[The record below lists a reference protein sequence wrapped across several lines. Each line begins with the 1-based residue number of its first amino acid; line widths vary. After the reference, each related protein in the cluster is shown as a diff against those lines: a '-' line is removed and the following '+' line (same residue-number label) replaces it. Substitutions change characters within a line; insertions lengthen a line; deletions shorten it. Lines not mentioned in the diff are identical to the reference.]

1 MKTQYRASRL
11 AGLGLL
17 LSLWFGAVT
26 ATTLAPDALVR
37 ETADRALAR
46 MTAERAAFKADLN
59 KLYRMVD
66 EIVLPHFDFERMSQL
81 VLGRHWRDAGP
92 EQRARFTVEFKAL
105 LVRTYATA
113 LFDYTGQKI
122 VYKPFHAGAAD
133 ADVVVKTEIETG
145 TGPAVPMHF
154 ALWKNGAGDW
164 KVFDVRIDGVS
175 LVTNYRHS
183 YGKTIQ
189 TEGFDA
195 LIAQLAKQS
204 AATGGHSP
212 SR

>member
-1 MKTQYRASRL
+1 MMIIRPRSLRS
-11 AGLGLL
+11 GLGLAVL
-17 LSLWFGAVT
+17 LWIGA
-26 ATTLAPDALVR
+26 AAGAALSPDALVR

-46 MTAERAAFKADLN
+46 MTAERETFKADLN

-66 EIVLPHFDFERMSQL
+66 EIVLPHFDFERMAQL
-81 VLGRHWRDAGP
+81 VLGRHWRDAAP
-92 EQRARFTVEFKAL
+92 EQRTRFTAEFKQL

-122 VYKPFHAGAAD
+122 NYKPLHAGAAD
-133 ADVVVKTEIETG
+133 TDVVVKTEIETG

-154 ALWKNGAGDW
+154 AMWKNGAGEW

-183 YGKTIQ
+183 YTKTIQ
-189 TEGFDA
+189 TEGLDV
-195 LIAQLAKQS
+195 LIGQLASKNS
-204 AATGGHSP
+204 TGAK
-212 SR
+212 

>member
-1 MKTQYRASRL
+1 MKTQYRAPRR

-17 LSLWFGAVT
+17 ISLWFGAVA
-26 ATTLAPDALVR
+26 ATTLSPDALVR

-46 MTAERAAFKADLN
+46 MTAEREAFKADLQ

-66 EIVLPHFDFERMSQL
+66 EIVFPHFDFERMAQL
-81 VLGRHWRDAGP
+81 VLGRHWRDAGV
-92 EQRARFTVEFKAL
+92 EQRAHFTREFKML

-122 VYKPFHAGAAD
+122 VYKPLHAGPTD
-133 ADVVVKTEIETG
+133 TDVVVKTEIETG

-154 ALWKNGAGDW
+154 ALWKNGADEW

-175 LVTNYRHS
+175 LVTNYRNS
-183 YGKTIQ
+183 YSKTIQ
-189 TEGFDA
+189 TQGLDA
-195 LIAQLAKQS
+195 LIRELASKNAGS
-204 AATGGHSP
+204 GGQQ
-212 SR
+212 